1 MPGRFKYV
9 IFDFD
14 GTLFDSRKGI
24 ISSVKFA
31 LDDMGIDHPSEEE
44 LTAFIGPP
52 LLWSFKNQFALGE
65 EEALYA
71 VSKLREHY
79 DSIGYLG
86 SQAYKGMENL
96 LNDLRNNSCK
106 LAIATAKPTL
116 YAEKI
121 LIENNWQSFFESL
134 RGSSLKG
141 ELFPKERTIGEAL
154 DDLKVLDKEQVVMI
168 GDTIYDIKGAQHHG
182 ISSIAVNYGYGKFQ
196 DLKDSRPSY
205 LVEDIEELRKLLLV

>member
-1 MPGRFKYV
+1 MPSRYKFV

-24 ISSVKFA
+24 ISSVKYA
-31 LDDMGIDHPSEEE
+31 LDDMGIAHPSEEE

-52 LLWSFKNQFALGE
+52 LLWSFKNQFTLEE

-86 SQAYKGMENL
+86 SQAYSGMENL
-96 LNDLRNNSCK
+96 LYELKGNSCK
-106 LAIATAKPTL
+106 LAIATAKPMV

-121 LIENNWQSFFESL
+121 LVENNWQGFFESL

-141 ELFPKERTIGEAL
+141 ELFPKERTIGEVL
-154 DDLKVLDKEQVVMI
+154 EDLEIVNKEQVVMI

-182 ISSIAVNYGYGKFQ
+182 IESIAVNYGYGKVQ
-196 DLKDSRPSY
+196 DLKDSKPSHI
-205 LVEDIEELRKLLLV
+205 VESIDELRKVLLG